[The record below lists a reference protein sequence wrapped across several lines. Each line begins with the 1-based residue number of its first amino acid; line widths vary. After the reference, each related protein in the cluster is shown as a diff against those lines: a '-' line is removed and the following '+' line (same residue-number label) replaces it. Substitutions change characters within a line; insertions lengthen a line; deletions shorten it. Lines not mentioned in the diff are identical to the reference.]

1 MLALLPPI
9 AALLLALAPAASAR
23 PSCGAARAPEG
34 ELEIVADTK
43 QTGDVRAKALREFM
57 DRARAEGR
65 CAQAAAE
72 LDRVILERAFP
83 AWLRRVGAEAIA
95 KCGDEATAKYVA
107 AGIGRGETQERLHY
121 LRAARGLPF
130 KSTADAALRSLAYAD
145 PRVRCEA
152 AELLARQRV
161 ATAFDELSGVVARNK
176 DSELVETALV
186 AASALRRGTAQWPEW
201 QERLLE
207 WSREKEGVRKR
218 AAVAELLAVE
228 GPHAPEVAARALDD
242 ANWSVRVLAIEWL
255 ERNITP
261 ARLDLLIARLA
272 AETDGSRVHG
282 DLLDALGRLTGI
294 QRYLTH
300 TAWVKWRETA
310 GRDWKPGDI
319 VGKSAEGGSAQ
330 GRSKAARFYGVDI
343 ASART
348 TYVVDLSGSMGA
360 LSKSPGD
367 EKLKRIDVARREL
380 LGLVDALPAG
390 SWFNI
395 VGFGDT
401 VPPWLDALEDF
412 TGGRKAR
419 RDEQGELAATA
430 KKRDDE
436 ARAKAREWIGKLA
449 LAGSTNIYDALA
461 FAFSDPDVDTIC
473 FMTDGTPTIG
483 TETEAIAIREEL
495 VRWNRSRKIRIHCI
509 AVGED
514 NSLPK
519 WIAADHGGV
528 HRFVP

>member
-9 AALLLALAPAASAR
+9 AVLLFALAPASPAPQG
-23 PSCGAARAPEG
+23 PSKGS
-34 ELEIVADTK
+34 ELEVVADTK
-43 QTGDVRAKALREFM
+43 SSGDVRAKALREFM
-57 DRARAEGR
+57 DRAKAEGR

-72 LDRVILERAFP
+72 LDRVILEPSFP

-107 AGIGRGETQERLHY
+107 AGIGRGETLERLHY

-130 KSTADAALRSLAYAD
+130 KAAADAALRSLAYED

-152 AELLARQRV
+152 AELLARQKV
-161 ATAFDELSGVVARNK
+161 TSAFEELAAIAARNK
-176 DSELVETALV
+176 DAELVETALV
-186 AASALRRGTAQWPEW
+186 AASALRRGTPQWPEW
-201 QERLLE
+201 QARLLE
-207 WSREKEGVRKR
+207 WSREKDGVRKR

-242 ANWSVRVLAIEWL
+242 ASWSVRVLAIEWL
-255 ERNITP
+255 ERNITTG
-261 ARLDLLIARLA
+261 RLDLMIARLA

-300 TAWVKWRETA
+300 AAWVKWRETA

-319 VGKSAEGGSAQ
+319 VGKSSEGGTTER
-330 GRSKAARFYGVDI
+330 RSKAGRFYGVDI

-348 TYVVDLSGSMGA
+348 IYVVDLSGSMGA

-367 EKLKRIDVARREL
+367 EKLKRIDVARREM

-395 VGFGDT
+395 VGFGDR
-401 VPPWLDALEDF
+401 VHPWLDALADF
-412 TGGRKAR
+412 SGGRKVR

-436 ARAKAREWIGKLA
+436 ARAKAREWIGRLA

-461 FAFSDPDVDTIC
+461 FAFTDPDVDTIC

-495 VRWNRSRKIRIHCI
+495 VRWNRSRKIRIHSI

-514 NSLPK
+514 NPLPK
-519 WIAADHGGV
+519 WIATDHGGV

>member
-1 MLALLPPI
+1 MLAPLPPI
-9 AALLLALAPAASAR
+9 AVLIFALAPAPAAPQAPPKAS
-23 PSCGAARAPEG
+23 
-34 ELEIVADTK
+34 ELAIVADGK
-43 QTGDVRAKALREFM
+43 QSGNARAEALREFM
-57 DRARAEGR
+57 DRAKAEGR
-65 CAQAAAE
+65 CAQAAVE
-72 LDRVILERAFP
+72 LDRVILERSFP

-107 AGIGRGETQERLHY
+107 AGIGRGETLERLHY

-130 KSTADAALRSLAYAD
+130 KAADAALRSLGYED

-152 AELLARQRV
+152 AELLARQKV
-161 ATAFDELSGVVARNK
+161 TSAFEELAAIAARNK
-176 DSELVETALV
+176 DAELVETALV
-186 AASALRRGTAQWPEW
+186 AASALCRGTPQWPEW
-201 QERLLE
+201 QARLLE
-207 WSREKEGVRKR
+207 WSREKDGVRKR
-218 AAVAELLAVE
+218 AAIAELLAVE
-228 GPHAPEVAARALDD
+228 GPHAPELAARALAD
-242 ANWSVRVLAIEWL
+242 ASWSVRVLGIEWL
-255 ERNITP
+255 ERSITP
-261 ARLDLLIARLA
+261 GRLDLLIARLA

-300 TAWVKWRETA
+300 AAWGKWRDTA
-310 GRDWKPGDI
+310 GRDWQPGDI
-319 VGKSAEGGSAQ
+319 VGKSSGGGTAER
-330 GRSKAARFYGVDI
+330 RSKAGRFYGVDI

-367 EKLKRIDVARREL
+367 EKLKRIDVARREM

-401 VPPWLDALEDF
+401 VHPWLDTLADF
-412 TGGRKAR
+412 NGGRKVR

-436 ARAKAREWIGKLA
+436 ARAMAREWIGRLA

-461 FAFSDPDVDTIC
+461 FAFADPDVDTIC

-495 VRWNRSRKIRIHCI
+495 VRWNRSRKVRIHCI

-514 NSLPK
+514 NPLPK

-528 HRFVP
+528 HRFAP

>member
-9 AALLLALAPAASAR
+9 AALLLALASAPSIGASA
-23 PSCGAARAPEG
+23 ATTRAPEG
-34 ELEIVADTK
+34 ELEIVADGK
-43 QTGDVRAKALREFM
+43 QSGDVRAKALREFM
-57 DRARAEGR
+57 DRAKAEGR

-72 LDRVILERAFP
+72 LDRVILERGFP

-121 LRAARGLPF
+121 LRAARGLPS
-130 KSTADAALRSLAYAD
+130 KATADAALRSLAYAD

-161 ATAFDELSGVVARNK
+161 AAAFDELAGVVARNK
-176 DSELVETALV
+176 DAELVETALV
-186 AASALRRGTAQWPEW
+186 AASALRRGSAQWPEW

-207 WSREKEGVRKR
+207 WSREKDGVRKR
-218 AAVAELLAVE
+218 AAIAELLAVE
-228 GPHAPEVAARALDD
+228 GTHAPELAARALDD
-242 ANWSVRVLAIEWL
+242 PSWSVRVLAIEWL

-261 ARLDLLIARLA
+261 GRLDLLIARLA

-294 QRYLTH
+294 ERYLTH
-300 TAWVKWRETA
+300 AAWVKWRETA
-310 GRDWKPGDI
+310 GREWKPGDI

-367 EKLKRIDVARREL
+367 EKQKRIDVARREL
-380 LGLVDALPAG
+380 MGLVDALPAG

-401 VPPWLDALEDF
+401 VHPWLDALEDF

-436 ARAKAREWIGKLA
+436 TRAKAREWIGKLA

>member
-1 MLALLPPI
+1 MRPVLALLPPI
-9 AALLLALAPAASAR
+9 AALLLALAPTPTEAQSASKG
-23 PSCGAARAPEG
+23 S
-34 ELEIVADTK
+34 ELEVVADGK
-43 QTGDVRAKALREFM
+43 HSGDVRAKALREFM
-57 DRARAEGR
+57 ERARTEGR

-72 LDRVILERAFP
+72 LDRVILERSFP

-107 AGIGRGETQERLHY
+107 VGIGRGGTLERLHY

-130 KSTADAALRSLAYAD
+130 QVTAEAALRTLSHVD
-145 PRVRCEA
+145 PRVRCES
-152 AELLARQRV
+152 AELLARQKV
-161 ATAFDELSGVVARNK
+161 TSAFEELAAVVSRNK
-176 DSELVETALV
+176 DAELVETALA
-186 AASALRRGTAQWPEW
+186 AASALRRGTPQWAEW
-201 QERLLE
+201 QARLLE

-218 AAVAELLAVE
+218 AAIAELLAVE
-228 GPHAPEVAARALDD
+228 GPHAPELAAGALQD
-242 ANWSVRVLAIEWL
+242 ASWSVRVLGIEWL

-261 ARLDLLIARLA
+261 GRLDLLIARLA
-272 AETDGSRVHG
+272 AESDGSRVHG
-282 DLLDALGRLTGI
+282 DLLDCLGRLTGI

-300 TAWVKWRETA
+300 SAWVKWRETA

-348 TYVVDLSGSMGA
+348 TYVVDLSGSMGV

-367 EKLKRIDVARREL
+367 ETLKRIDVARREL
-380 LGLVDALPAG
+380 MGLVDALPAG

-401 VPPWLDALEDF
+401 VHPWLDALADF
-412 TGGRKAR
+412 SGGRKLR
-419 RDEQGELAATA
+419 RDEQGGLAATA

-436 ARAKAREWIGKLA
+436 ARAKARDWIGKLA

-461 FAFSDPDVDTIC
+461 FAFTDPDVDTIC